1 MAIKSIGIDIRTTG
15 VFGAG
20 KAKYCEGITRALIR
34 MAPDIQFYL
43 FNNTINPAFADGSNY
58 KQIKI
63 SSSKLLWHLTLR
75 AYLKKNPVDFY
86 FSPTSYVYP
95 SIAPKGQKL
104 SIVVHDLIA
113 FLHPKTHHWFPI
125 LVERLTLGV
134 AVKHSSF
141 ISTVSQNTWQDLNR
155 IKPESKNKK
164 MAYAPP
170 FIDESMKKVETK
182 NLDLP
187 DKYILAVGTLEPR
200 KNLQTLFKA
209 FAILKNSD
217 LHLCVVGGIGWKSS
231 KIFKSIPGDI
241 KGRIHFLG
249 YRSSPELPEI
259 YSRAIML
266 VYPSLYEG
274 FGIPPLEAMAC
285 GCPVITSKIS
295 SLPEVVGDAAILIDP
310 NNSQQIADS
319 IETLSSE
326 EIRSDLIKKGYERLR
341 KFSWEKSAGVI
352 LENIRNLDT

>member
-1 MAIKSIGIDIRTTG
+1 MAIKSIGIDIRTIG

-34 MAPDIQFYL
+34 LAPDIQFYL
-43 FNNTINPAFADGSNY
+43 FNNTINPAFEGGQNY

-63 SSSKLLWHLTLR
+63 SSSKLFWHLKLR
-75 AYLKKNPVDFY
+75 SYLKKNPVDFY

-95 SIAPKGQKL
+95 SIAPKEQKL

-125 LVERLTLGV
+125 LVERLTLGR
-134 AVKHSSF
+134 AVKNSSF
-141 ISTVSQNTWQDLNR
+141 ISTVSQNTWQDLNE
-155 IKPESKNKK
+155 IKPESKSKQ

-170 FIDESMKKVETK
+170 FIDGSMKKVETK

-187 DKYILAVGTLEPR
+187 EKYILAVGTLEPR

-209 FAILKNSD
+209 FAMLKNSER
-217 LHLCVVGGIGWKSS
+217 HLCVVGGIGWKSS
-231 KIFKSIPGDI
+231 KIFKSIPDNI
-241 KGRIHFLG
+241 KDRIHFLG
-249 YRSSPELPEI
+249 YRSSPDLPEI
-259 YSRAIML
+259 YSRASML

-295 SLPEVVGDAAILIDP
+295 SLPEVVGDAAILINP
-310 NNSQQIADS
+310 ESPQEVAAA
-319 IETLSSE
+319 IEKLLNQ
-326 EIRSDLIKKGYERLR
+326 EIRDDFVQKGYQRLNR
-341 KFSWEKSAGVI
+341 FGWESSARAI
-352 LENIRNLDT
+352 LENIKNLDT